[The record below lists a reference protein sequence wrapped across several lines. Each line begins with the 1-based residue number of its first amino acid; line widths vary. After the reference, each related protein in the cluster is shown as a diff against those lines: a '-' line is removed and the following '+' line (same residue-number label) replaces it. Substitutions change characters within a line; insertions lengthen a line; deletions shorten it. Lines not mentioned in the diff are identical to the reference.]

1 MCISKKCVSYSPCP
15 AERIPML
22 ASPWRNSPNMAGLPT
37 TTKMDGEVVKQHKS
51 LKAYNND

>member
-1 MCISKKCVSYSPCP
+1 
-15 AERIPML
+15 ML